1 MTDLLS
7 IFQPWIQSNGVRSVP
22 VKLLTK
28 KSEDRAALH
37 NILVRSVER
46 KWSSLS
52 LSYQFVVSLFSCVP
66 VPAVQ
71 SWPSPP
77 CPTNAPPL
85 VIGNPINRNLSNPPT
100 QTTSISLE
108 TASSTT
114 NHAFTQTSLIPR
126 GLFFKIVTL
135 LLFGKLW
142 LTAHIY
148 RIYSATRHICSSGTD
163 KHVIFLQKEPARREK
178 IRRLEKRKC
187 LNGEKIL
194 KCHSIYCTK

>member
-1 MTDLLS
+1 MLS
-7 IFQPWIQSNGVRSVP
+7 IFIREFSRNGVRRVSVR
-22 VKLLTK
+22 LLTK
-28 KSEDRAALH
+28 ESEDVLH
-37 NILVRSVER
+37 DILVRFVER

-52 LSYQFVVSLFSCVP
+52 LFYQFSVSLFSSVP

-108 TASSTT
+108 TAPSTT

-126 GLFFKIVTL
+126 GLFFKIVTS
-135 LLFGKLW
+135 LLFKKLW
-142 LTAHIY
+142 LTAHIS
-148 RIYSATRHICSSGTD
+148 RIYSAVD
-163 KHVIFLQKEPARREK
+163 IFAR
-178 IRRLEKRKC
+178 
-187 LNGEKIL
+187 L
-194 KCHSIYCTK
+194 KWISFLKW